1 MKNYSFYEF
10 AYFVFIMISIVYI
23 WLGARNIYNKEY
35 TYFKTRHLHYD
46 DIQTGDII
54 LLTYSDPVTVYNQAL
69 MGMKFIHAAL
79 CSREGSNVY
88 VYEFSNYFGEKMG
101 FLKLPFSEWIKY
113 NKNCLLMINKLE
125 IEDDTKTKREKLSLK
140 LNNFRNQNMTDK
152 DFSFFDYIG
161 RYLAPTVE
169 YKDFDNKRT
178 DYACYEL
185 VLNMLKEMDIIES
198 LNATESYVTDDLIG
212 MKKFNLKSQYNY
224 DEYFIADVN
233 SLKFISD

>member
-1 MKNYSFYEF
+1 MNNYSFYEF
-10 AYFVFIMISIVYI
+10 TYFVFIMISIVYI

-161 RYLAPTVE
+161 RYLLPTVE

>member
-1 MKNYSFYEF
+1 
-10 AYFVFIMISIVYI
+10 MILLIVYI

-35 TYFKTRHLHYD
+35 THFQTRYLHYD
-46 DIQTGDII
+46 NIQTGDII
-54 LLTYSDPVTVYNQAL
+54 LLTYSDPITVFNQGII
-69 MGMKFIHAAL
+69 GMKFIHAAL

-113 NKNCLLMINKLE
+113 NKNSLMLINKLS
-125 IEDDTKTKREKLSLK
+125 IEDDSKEKRDKLSLK
-140 LNNFRNQNMTDK
+140 LNNFRNNNMTDN

-161 RYLAPTVE
+161 RYLMPTIE
-169 YKDFDNKRT
+169 YKDFDNKKT

-185 VLNMLKEMDIIES
+185 VLNMLKEMDVIES
-198 LNATESYVTDDLIG
+198 LNATESYVTDDMIG
-212 MKKFNLKSQYNY
+212 MKNFNLNKGYNY
-224 DEYFIADVN
+224 DDYFIADVN

>member
-161 RYLAPTVE
+161 RYLLPTVE